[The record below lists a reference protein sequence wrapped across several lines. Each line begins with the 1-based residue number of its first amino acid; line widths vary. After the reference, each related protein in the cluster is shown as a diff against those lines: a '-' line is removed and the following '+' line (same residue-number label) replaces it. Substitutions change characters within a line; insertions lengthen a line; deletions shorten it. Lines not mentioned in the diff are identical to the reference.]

1 MKSVGE
7 VMAIGRTFQE
17 SLQKALRGLETGVD
31 GFINLC
37 EEVSDANLDKIAH
50 ELRNPGSERLLYVGE
65 AFRHGM
71 DLARVHSLSHI
82 DPWFLAQ
89 IQDLVEEE
97 GRLSGTELNSI
108 DRERLYRLKQKGFS
122 DSRLAVLLNVSEA
135 ALRQQR
141 HEMDIR
147 PVYKRVDS
155 CAGGVPRDHG
165 IHVFD
170 V

>member
-1 MKSVGE
+1 
-7 VMAIGRTFQE
+7 MAIGRTFQE

-31 GFINLC
+31 GFVNLY
-37 EEVSDANLDKIAH
+37 EEVSDANLDNISH

-97 GRLSGTELNSI
+97 KRLPGSRLGEIGREH
-108 DRERLYRLKQKGFS
+108 LYRLKQKGFS
-122 DSRLAVLLNVSEA
+122 DSRLAALLNV
-135 ALRQQR
+135 
-141 HEMDIR
+141 
-147 PVYKRVDS
+147 K
-155 CAGGVPRDHG
+155 
-165 IHVFD
+165 
-170 V
+170 